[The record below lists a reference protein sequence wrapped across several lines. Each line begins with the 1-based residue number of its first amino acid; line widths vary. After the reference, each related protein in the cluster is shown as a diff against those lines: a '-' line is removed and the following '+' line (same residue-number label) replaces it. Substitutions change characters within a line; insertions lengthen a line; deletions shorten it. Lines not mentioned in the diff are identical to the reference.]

1 MQYNEINSF
10 LIYIAY
16 SLSDMYNIVE
26 GILRF
31 PSTEL
36 SDEGWYWCNA
46 TSGDDS
52 DAVRLYLTVRG
63 M

>member
-1 MQYNEINSF
+1 
-10 LIYIAY
+10 
-16 SLSDMYNIVE
+16 MYNIVE